1 MAINYLIIPINSLKC
16 EEEKIEC
23 GISKL
28 QGFLEK
34 RFLQSCFCRSQIFV
48 ENGGDLISAMCV
60 SLHNSYVSSAGSP
73 SWMSLMVEVEALPTY
88 DGMRI
93 SFKGT

>member
-34 RFLQSCFCRSQIFV
+34 QFLQSCFCRSQIFV
-48 ENGGDLISAMCV
+48 ENGGDLISAVCV
-60 SLHNSYVSSAGSP
+60 FLHSSYVSGAGSP
-73 SWMSLMVEVEALPTY
+73 SWISLTVEVETLPTY
-88 DGMRI
+88 DGM
-93 SFKGT
+93 